1 MSLMPFISI
10 AVIAVFVY
18 VVFFAG
24 KNNSGLSKRSGKK
37 YYTIDDEFNAKKK
50 EKQEK
55 VDRILEKI
63 NAKGVESLT
72 SQEKAILDEYSSSN

>member
-1 MSLMPFISI
+1 MSFMPFISI

-24 KNNSGLSKRSGKK
+24 KNNSGFSKRSNKK

-50 EKQEK
+50 AKQEK
-55 VDRILEKI
+55 IDRILEKI
-63 NAKGVESLT
+63 NDKGVESLT
-72 SQEKAILDEYSSSN
+72 SKEKAILDEYSNAK